1 MVIYSLPPIQ
11 HIIDETEGTLLM
23 NKGLTVWFT
32 GLPCS
37 GKSTLARL
45 LHRKLKGAQIGSE
58 ILDGDEVRQRLTKG
72 LGFSKEDRIEN
83 VRRVAYVAKLL
94 TRNGVIAI
102 VALISPYRAVRD
114 EIKQDIGRC
123 LEVFVD
129 CPVEVCKDRDV
140 KGMYKKAM
148 AGEIKQFT
156 GVDDPYEIPLH
167 PDLLLSTSTEP
178 PQVSLSRVLKFLS
191 EGGYLPKELS

>member
-1 MVIYSLPPIQ
+1 MIYSLPPIQ

-83 VRRVAYVAKLL
+83 VRRIAYVAKLL

-102 VALISPYRAVRD
+102 AALISPYRAVRD

>member
-102 VALISPYRAVRD
+102 AALISPYRAVRD

>member
-102 VALISPYRAVRD
+102 AALISPYRAVRD

-148 AGEIKQFT
+148 TGEIKQFT

>member
-83 VRRVAYVAKLL
+83 VRRIAYVAKLL

-102 VALISPYRAVRD
+102 AALISPYRAVRD

>member
-83 VRRVAYVAKLL
+83 VRRIAYVAKLL

-102 VALISPYRAVRD
+102 AALISPYRAVRD

-178 PQVSLSRVLKFLS
+178 PQVCLSRVLKFLS